1 MHMTKLRALLL
12 GALAA
17 LGCGYAIAQVTLTSP
32 TLTGNEIWQVGQ
44 GIGGQS
50 FFVTSGQI
58 RNSPAM
64 KTFSGAGAQTYQ
76 MVGADSTL
84 FWVGTAPTTWTIT
97 TPLIPW
103 DGQRITLA
111 TDTTLTTL
119 VTLTPATGQTLQA
132 AFAAQTVTAGTPV
145 VWQYTIGTTK
155 WQRIQ

>member
-1 MHMTKLRALLL
+1 MKKLHVLLL
-12 GALAA
+12 GAALALGIGAA
-17 LGCGYAIAQVTLTSP
+17 LAQVTLTSP

-44 GIGGQS
+44 GISGQS

-64 KTFSGAGAQTYQ
+64 KTFSGSGAQTYQ

-84 FWVGTAPTTWTIT
+84 FWVGTPPTTWTIT
-97 TPLIPW
+97 TPAIPW
-103 DGQRITLA
+103 DGQKLTLD

-119 VTLTPATGQTLQA
+119 VTLTANTGQTLQA
-132 AFAAQTVTAGTPV
+132 AYSVQTVTAGTPV